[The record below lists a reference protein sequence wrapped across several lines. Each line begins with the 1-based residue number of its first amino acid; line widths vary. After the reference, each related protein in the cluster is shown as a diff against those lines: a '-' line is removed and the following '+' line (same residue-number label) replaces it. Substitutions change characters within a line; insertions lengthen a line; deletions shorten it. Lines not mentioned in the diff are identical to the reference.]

1 MGSASVRLIKLRS
14 ATRRK
19 YEKKSCI
26 KVNRSSLSS
35 VSSEEFLEGAAPN
48 TSSSGSIVSPP
59 VSPSFSVPVSSP
71 EMVRKRIMS
80 DSSTSNSRS
89 ASALACHDETVPSE
103 SDGDLMIDEVDE
115 ESSSGSEEE
124 DSNLPDT
131 SNLAKLSHLLDNA
144 NRERRK
150 EAEAWEARPPEW
162 LHGVDVKIKERDISP
177 PRYPNFQKIIQ
188 GTPSNPNS
196 DPLGISSP
204 LDLKQRPVTER
215 QVLSWAGNCP
225 NLGFAVRAASS
236 IQQKVAATTE
246 QQQRPRRNRRPR
258 LDISMKICKEIIL
271 ELMSKTNKIWFQ
283 PFYKPFK
290 GIAGTAFDF
299 PQPIYLSEVK
309 AKVMDRNYAKAEEF
323 VKDMK
328 TLISNFLNQYPED
341 HEKRINVLKLQEIF
355 EKGHKKLK
363 KLDKT
368 SGNQRRTNRR
378 DRQTRTYNNAFVNKQ
393 AADIQAKM
401 ALHIKIPPTATITA
415 SSGKEDHHHTYDTSR
430 SESSSILPRKDESVI
445 NSVGTP
451 ETKQAS
457 PVSNLSTVSAS
468 TTISP
473 NSGGSRD
480 TNLDKQLN
488 GTNGNTSSSTPHAV
502 QNGIGPK
509 RRIEVQSVSDSI
521 TKKIKTAQCVS
532 VSTSVQN
539 KMPSPTTKSTTVPNT
554 PQPYCSIQS
563 EQGQSLS
570 AEDAKKINLLDDKI
584 AVKHFGCRWLMDAV
598 KAFSDSPSFTEGIT
612 RILGQ
617 SLDHF
622 QESQLWDI
630 ESEKLSAVGEYVLES
645 MFPSSRRRNIKLMRR
660 WKKLENP
667 MVKNAGTAFCCSTS
681 TCEAMVQMQ
690 RMQEHGIK
698 TFQSLYE
705 SRKFA
710 QDTTIAPNS
719 K

>member
-1 MGSASVRLIKLRS
+1 MKRS
-14 ATRRK
+14 PVS
-19 YEKKSCI
+19 KS
-26 KVNRSSLSS
+26 NRSSLSS

-150 EAEAWEARPPEW
+150 EAEAWELAHRNGFME
-162 LHGVDVKIKERDISP
+162 LMLRLRLKERDISP

-246 QQQRPRRNRRPR
+246 QQQRPR
-258 LDISMKICKEIIL
+258 
-271 ELMSKTNKIWFQ
+271 IWFQ

-328 TLISNFLNQYPED
+328 TLISIASLRFLQLL
-341 HEKRINVLKLQEIF
+341 R
-355 EKGHKKLK
+355 
-363 KLDKT
+363 
-368 SGNQRRTNRR
+368 
-378 DRQTRTYNNAFVNKQ
+378 
-393 AADIQAKM
+393 
-401 ALHIKIPPTATITA
+401 ITA

-445 NSVGTP
+445 NSV
-451 ETKQAS
+451 EHLK
-457 PVSNLSTVSAS
+457 
-468 TTISP
+468 P
-473 NSGGSRD
+473 NRHRR
-480 TNLDKQLN
+480 
-488 GTNGNTSSSTPHAV
+488 STPHAV

-509 RRIEVQSVSDSI
+509 RRIE
-521 TKKIKTAQCVS
+521 C
-532 VSTSVQN
+532 QN
-539 KMPSPTTKSTTVPNT
+539 KTPSPTTKSATVPNT
-554 PQPYCSIQS
+554 PQPYCSNQS

-645 MFPSSRRRNIKLMRR
+645 IFPSSRRRNSQVNEEVLSH
-660 WKKLENP
+660 
-667 MVKNAGTAFCCSTS
+667 CSTVMEETRTQWLRMQELLSVAQTS